1 MNSKGFSAEQLRK
14 EIENVYVPF
23 ALKSLY
29 YYMLEHPPVEN
40 MEMDFLLERYAKA
53 FHLSKFTVDKMMRR
67 LKYNYFIDFKTKA
80 GPMPYQRLLESFEFL
95 GSYIW
100 IEFDK

>member
-1 MNSKGFSAEQLRK
+1 MIQKDFDPVQLRK
-14 EIENVYVPF
+14 EIEPVYVPM

-29 YYMLEHPPVEN
+29 YFMLEHPPLEN
-40 MEMDFLLERYAKA
+40 MEMDFVLERYAKH
-53 FHLSKFTVDKMMRR
+53 FQLSKYTVDKMMRR

-80 GPMPYQRLLESFEFL
+80 GPLPYQRLIEKFEFL
-95 GSYIW
+95 GSCIW